1 MGIIRKALHHLQ
13 TTKAWGLLVAAF
25 YLARSSTR
33 NKLKEIVLE
42 ILKGTEHAPKK
53 RIFVMMLGYSLSG
66 KTWFID
72 HHPYISSFFRVE
84 TRKIH
89 DLLNVTFPL
98 LNDDKTIEGAGYQP
112 RQILTQVVRRWIL
125 REACRKGVS
134 LVSDSCNLSHGSR
147 YGRLLLFKRHGY
159 ETFIVWV
166 LCGVGTLGP
175 RLRGKDEELLSH
187 GQNPTWVDLHKKQ
200 QARFDPPTFFEA
212 DELFFYQ
219 SELQDPKDTV
229 L

>member
-1 MGIIRKALHHLQ
+1 MG
-13 TTKAWGLLVAAF
+13 TKAWGLLVAFF

-42 ILKGTEHAPKK
+42 ILKGAEHAPKD
-53 RIFVMMLGYSLSG
+53 RIFVMMVGYSLSG

-72 HHPYISSFFRVE
+72 HHPHISNFFRVE

-89 DLLNVTFPL
+89 YLLNAAFPL
-98 LNDDKTIEGAGYQP
+98 LNDDKTIEGVGYQP

-125 REACRKGVS
+125 REACRKRVA
-134 LVSDSCNLSHGSR
+134 LVSDSCNLSYGSR
-147 YGRLLLFKRHGY
+147 HSKLRLFKRRGY

-175 RLRGKDEELLSH
+175 RLRAKDEELLAQD
-187 GQNPTWVDLHKKQ
+187 QNPAWVDLHEKQ
-200 QARFDPPTFFEA
+200 RARFNPPTLFEA
-212 DELFFYQ
+212 DELLFYQ
-219 SELQDPKDTV
+219 SELQDPEDTYYTV
-229 L
+229 KIKTRN